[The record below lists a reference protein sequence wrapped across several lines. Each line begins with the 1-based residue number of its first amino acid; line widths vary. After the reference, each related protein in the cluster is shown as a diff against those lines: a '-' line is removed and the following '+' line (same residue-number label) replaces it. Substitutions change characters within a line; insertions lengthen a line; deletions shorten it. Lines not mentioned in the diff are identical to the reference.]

1 MIWIGLSRFFRIMRL
16 GLDWPSNDM
25 RVFGA
30 FSYCSLD
37 IVDTYFNIWIE
48 FAQGVSQ
55 ISFILKIH
63 AAMQFLFLAKVFPIH
78 VSQKLWSSQ
87 QGWNLLLYLIGCLN
101 LPRFAQLC
109 NCKWVF
115 QGLCHLLNTL
125 IGGAVDYSQSL
136 QVPDMS
142 PLKTPMR
149 NG

>member
-1 MIWIGLSRFFRIMRL
+1 MKQLCWNSTFCNNGNTLRIKVTLFPTYVVCILLTYSHTYFKTTFRVDMDWLIWVFFRIMRL
-16 GLDWPSNDM
+16 GLDRPSNDM

-78 VSQKLWSSQ
+78 VSQKLWLSQ
-87 QGWNLLLYLIGCLN
+87 QGWNLISDWM
-101 LPRFAQLC
+101 P
-109 NCKWVF
+109 
-115 QGLCHLLNTL
+115 
-125 IGGAVDYSQSL
+125 
-136 QVPDMS
+136 
-142 PLKTPMR
+142 
-149 NG
+149 